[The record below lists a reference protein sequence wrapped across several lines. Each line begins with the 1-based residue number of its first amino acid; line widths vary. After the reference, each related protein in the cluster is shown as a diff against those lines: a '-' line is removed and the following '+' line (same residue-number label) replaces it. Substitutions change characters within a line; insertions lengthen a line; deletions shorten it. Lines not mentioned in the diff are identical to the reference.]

1 MAGHSKWAQ
10 IKRQKSVA
18 DARRGQLFTKL
29 AREIMVAVRE
39 GGPDPETNFRLRLA
53 VARAREHNMP
63 MENIERAIRKAA
75 GNIERAIRKAA
86 GGGEAGEAA
95 LEEVTYEGYGP
106 GGIAILVQALTDNRN
121 RTASEVRSTF
131 TKSGGSLGE
140 AGSVIWQFDYKG
152 VITVAADGASP
163 DDIALVAIDAG
174 AEDFRVDDSEV
185 EIYTRPEDLE
195 RVRREL
201 EAHGFRVIQA
211 ELAYTPKTTIPLDR
225 KDAEQAV
232 RLLERLEDLDDVQ
245 RVYTNAEFPPD
256 LVAALEAGERSQAR

>member
-29 AREIMVAVRE
+29 AREITVAVRE

-53 VARAREHNMP
+53 IARAREHNMP
-63 MENIERAIRKAA
+63 LENIERAIR
-75 GNIERAIRKAA
+75 RAA
-86 GGGEAGEAA
+86 GGTEPGEAP
-95 LEEVTYEGYGP
+95 LEEVLYEGYGP

-131 TKSGGSLGE
+131 TKGGGSLGE

-152 VITVAADGASP
+152 VITVAADGAGP

-174 AEDFRVDDSEV
+174 AEDFRVEDSEL
-185 EIYTRPEDLE
+185 EIYTQPEDLE

-201 EAHGFRVIQA
+201 EARGFKVVQA
-211 ELAYTPKTTIPLDR
+211 ELAYIPKTTVPLDR
-225 KDAEQAV
+225 KDAEQAL
-232 RLLERLEDLDDVQ
+232 RLLERLEELDDVQ

-256 LVAALEAGERSQAR
+256 LVAAVEAEERSHAR

>member
-53 VARAREHNMP
+53 IARAREHNMP
-63 MENIERAIRKAA
+63 MENIERAIR
-75 GNIERAIRKAA
+75 RAA
-86 GGGEAGEAA
+86 GGGEAGEAP
-95 LEEVTYEGYGP
+95 LEEVIYEGYGP

-131 TKSGGSLGE
+131 TKGGGSLGE

-152 VITVAADGASP
+152 VITAVGDSASP

-174 AEDFRVDDSEV
+174 AEDFRVEDSEV

-201 EAHGFRVIQA
+201 ESRGFRVLQA

>member
-75 GNIERAIRKAA
+75 G
-86 GGGEAGEAA
+86 GGEPGEAA

>member
-53 VARAREHNMP
+53 IARAREHNMP
-63 MENIERAIRKAA
+63 LENIERAVR
-75 GNIERAIRKAA
+75 RAS
-86 GGGEAGEAA
+86 GGESGEAA
-95 LEEVTYEGYGP
+95 LEEVIYEGYGP

-131 TKSGGSLGE
+131 TKGGGSLGE

-152 VITVAADGASP
+152 VITAAGDGASP

-174 AEDFRVDDSEV
+174 AEDFRVEDSEV

-201 EAHGFRVIQA
+201 EGHGFKVLQA

>member
-53 VARAREHNMP
+53 IARAREHNMP
-63 MENIERAIRKAA
+63 MENIERAIR
-75 GNIERAIRKAA
+75 RAV
-86 GGGEAGEAA
+86 GGTEAGEAP
-95 LEEVTYEGYGP
+95 LEEVIYEGYGP

-131 TKSGGSLGE
+131 TKGGGSLGE

-152 VITVAADGASP
+152 VITVSADGANP

-174 AEDFRVDDSEV
+174 AEDFRVEDLEL
-185 EIYTRPEDLE
+185 EIYTQPEDLE

-201 EAHGFRVIQA
+201 EARGFKVLQA
-211 ELAYTPKTTIPLDR
+211 ELAYIPKTTIPLDR
-225 KDAEQAV
+225 KDAESAL

-256 LVAALEAGERSQAR
+256 LVAALAAEERSHAR